1 MCVGKEGMFHSL
13 LPSAVYS
20 HLVLPLREALVAAAI
35 EGSHEEQEGSHAN
48 NGDDEGHAEA
58 VFCLLRGALFLHLHV
73 ADTCLV
79 FEDREH

>member
-1 MCVGKEGMFHSL
+1 MLVGRGCFTLSYH
-13 LPSAVYS
+13 SAVYP

-58 VFCLLRGALFLHLHV
+58 VFCLLWGALFLHLHV
-73 ADTCLV
+73 ADTCLMV
-79 FEDREH
+79 EDREH